1 MRLFPEPGRMTIERY
16 GSMKGIFDFSY
27 MIESVPAI
35 AKGIP
40 VSLAIAI
47 IAFGIGLA
55 IGLLGAVVKIYSIPV
70 LKEITNIYV
79 SFIRGTPLLVQIFLS
94 YYGIPLVIRYFNE
107 QLGTEWNISFIPAIY
122 FIYVAFA
129 LNAGAYLTE
138 TIRAAIMAVDRGQ
151 IEASYSVGMTTY
163 QSMKR
168 IVLPQAL
175 KVGLP
180 NIGNHFIAMLKDTS
194 LAFAASVPEI
204 MGMAKIIAGRTSR
217 FFEVYIVAA
226 LLYWLICI
234 VLERLLAVLERRLR
248 RNERGV
254 KHD

>member
-1 MRLFPEPGRMTIERY
+1 
-16 GSMKGIFDFSY
+16 MKGILDFSY
-27 MIESVPAI
+27 MIESIPAI

-40 VSLAIAI
+40 IYLSIAV
-47 IAFGIGLA
+47 IAFILGITIGLF
-55 IGLLGAVVKIYSIPV
+55 GALAKIYNIPV
-70 LKEITNIYV
+70 LKQITVAYV

-94 YYGIPLVIRYFNE
+94 YYGIPLAIRHINIQF
-107 QLGTEWNISFIPAIY
+107 GTTMDISFIPAIY
-122 FIYVAFA
+122 FIYVAFS

-138 TIRAAIMAVDRGQ
+138 TIRSSILSVDRGQ

-163 QSMKR
+163 QSLKR
-168 IVLPQAL
+168 IILPQAL

-180 NIGNHFIAMLKDTS
+180 NIGNQFIALLKDTS

-204 MGMAKIIAGRTSR
+204 IGMAKIIAGRTSQ

-226 LLYWLICI
+226 LLYWSICM
-234 VLERLLAVLERRLR
+234 VLERLMGILEKRLR

-254 KHD
+254 LNDRD

>member
-1 MRLFPEPGRMTIERY
+1 MT
-16 GSMKGIFDFSY
+16 GILDFSY

-40 VSLAIAI
+40 ISLSIAL
-47 IAFGIGLA
+47 IAFIFGMGIGLA
-55 IGLLGAVVKIYSIPV
+55 GALVKIYNIPL
-70 LKEITNIYV
+70 LKQIFGVYV

-94 YYGIPLVIRYFNE
+94 YYGIPLIIRQFNY
-107 QLGTEWNISFIPAIY
+107 LYGTDINIAFIPAIY

-138 TIRAAIMAVDRGQ
+138 TIRSAILSVEKGQ
-151 IEASYSVGMTTY
+151 VEASYSVGMTTF
-163 QSMKR
+163 QSLKR
-168 IVLPQAL
+168 IILPQAL

-180 NIGNHFIAMLKDTS
+180 NIGNHFIALLKDTS

-204 MGMAKIIAGRTSR
+204 IGMAKIIAGRTSQ

-226 LLYWLICI
+226 LLYWIICI
-234 VLERLLAVLERRLR
+234 VLERIMNLFEMRLR
-248 RNERGV
+248 KSEKGVRNG
-254 KHD
+254 

>member
-1 MRLFPEPGRMTIERY
+1 MMR
-16 GSMKGIFDFSY
+16 GILDISY
-27 MIESVPAI
+27 MIESIPAI

-40 VSLAIAI
+40 ISLGIAV
-47 IAFGIGLA
+47 IAFGIGLS
-55 IGLLGAVVKIYSIPV
+55 IGLLGALIKIYNVPV
-70 LKEITNIYV
+70 LKYIINIYV

-94 YYGIPLVIRYFNE
+94 YYGIPLVIRYINE
-107 QLGTEWNISFIPAIY
+107 QFGTNWNIAFIPAIY

-138 TIRAAIMAVDRGQ
+138 TIRAAIMAVDKGQ
-151 IEASYSVGMTTY
+151 LEASYSVGMTTV
-163 QSMKR
+163 QSLKR

-226 LLYWLICI
+226 LLYWIICI
-234 VLERLLAVLERRLR
+234 ILERLLAALEKHLR

-254 KHD
+254 KSD

>member
-1 MRLFPEPGRMTIERY
+1 MT
-16 GSMKGIFDFSY
+16 GILDFSY

-40 VSLAIAI
+40 ISLSIAL
-47 IAFGIGLA
+47 IAFIVGMGIGL
-55 IGLLGAVVKIYSIPV
+55 GGALVKIYNIPL
-70 LKEITNIYV
+70 LKQIFGVYV

-94 YYGIPLVIRYFNE
+94 YYGIPLVIRQFNY
-107 QLGTEWNISFIPAIY
+107 LHGTDINIAFIPAIY

-138 TIRAAIMAVDRGQ
+138 TIRSAILSVEKGQ
-151 IEASYSVGMTTY
+151 VEASYSIGMTTF
-163 QSMKR
+163 QSLKR
-168 IVLPQAL
+168 IILPQAL

-180 NIGNHFIAMLKDTS
+180 NIGNHFIALLKDTS

-204 MGMAKIIAGRTSR
+204 IGMAKIIAGRTSQ

-226 LLYWLICI
+226 LLYWIICI
-234 VLERLLAVLERRLR
+234 VLERIMNLFEMRLR
-248 RNERGV
+248 KSEKGVRNG
-254 KHD
+254 

>member
-1 MRLFPEPGRMTIERY
+1 MT
-16 GSMKGIFDFSY
+16 GILDFSY

-40 VSLAIAI
+40 ISLSIAL
-47 IAFGIGLA
+47 IAFIVGMGIGL
-55 IGLLGAVVKIYSIPV
+55 GGALVKIYNIPL
-70 LKEITNIYV
+70 LKQIFGVYV

-94 YYGIPLVIRYFNE
+94 YYGIPLVIRQFNY
-107 QLGTEWNISFIPAIY
+107 LHGTDINIAFIPAIY

-138 TIRAAIMAVDRGQ
+138 TIRSAILSVEKGQ
-151 IEASYSVGMTTY
+151 VEASYSVGMTTF
-163 QSMKR
+163 QSLKR
-168 IVLPQAL
+168 IILPQAL

-180 NIGNHFIAMLKDTS
+180 NIGNHFIALLKDTS

-204 MGMAKIIAGRTSR
+204 IGMAKIIAGRTSQ

-226 LLYWLICI
+226 LLYWIICI
-234 VLERLLAVLERRLR
+234 VLERIMNLFEMRLR
-248 RNERGV
+248 KSEKGVRNG
-254 KHD
+254 